1 MNCKICVNENPPCEI
16 GRFSEAIIMC
26 PMMCESGHRGVRCT
40 LCSRPVITIMSS
52 VKLSPVLKQLL
63 AQRHPQSFASP
74 PKHILYSV
82 LEHTRAEAKEHD
94 ALNGW
99 LVLSVTTPS
108 LLQVIDS

>member
-1 MNCKICVNENPPCEI
+1 MPDDVCV
-16 GRFSEAIIMC
+16 RVA
-26 PMMCESGHRGVRCT
+26 SGCAVH
-40 LCSRPVITIMSS
+40 LCSRSVITIMSS

-82 LEHTRAEAKEHD
+82 LEHTRAEAKQHG

-99 LVLSVTTPS
+99 LVLSVTTPPFLVVAS
-108 LLQVIDS
+108 DTWF

>member
-1 MNCKICVNENPPCEI
+1 
-16 GRFSEAIIMC
+16 
-26 PMMCESGHRGVRCT
+26 MCESGHRGVRYT

-82 LEHTRAEAKEHD
+82 LEHTRAEAKQHG

-99 LVLSVTTPS
+99 LVLSVTTPHP
-108 LLQVIDS
+108 LLVVASD

>member
-1 MNCKICVNENPPCEI
+1 
-16 GRFSEAIIMC
+16 
-26 PMMCESGHRGVRCT
+26 
-40 LCSRPVITIMSS
+40 MSS